1 MSELSTKVCIH
12 IPTHL
17 SAYTGGESQVM
28 VGGATLGEALAELDQ
43 RFPGIRFRFITE
55 QDEVREHMKVFV
67 DREQVF
73 DLHTPLGETSEIH
86 IIAALS
92 GG

>member
-1 MSELSTKVCIH
+1 MSTTGEGVVIH
-12 IPTHL
+12 VPTHL
-17 SAYTGGESQVM
+17 QAYTGGEDRVSVSA
-28 VGGATLGEALAELDQ
+28 GTLGAALGELDQ

-67 DREQVF
+67 DHQQVF
-73 DLHTPLGETSEIH
+73 DLSTPLTERSEIH